1 MKKSGSSKFR
11 EVTKRMKRLLHLGS
25 ANLVAALLATPAPA
39 KRAQSNKGGA
49 TKGLERA
56 EQVQTT
62 NKADAHPRLYRGSW
76 PRKGRR
82 QARYQEDA
90 QVGSQRELPIKDEA
104 SRRLTPPL
112 RHMGLAA
119 PFRSDLQLHCER
131 FNDS

>member
-1 MKKSGSSKFR
+1 
-11 EVTKRMKRLLHLGS
+11 MKRLLHLGL
-25 ANLVAALLATPAPA
+25 AILVAALVVTPASA
-39 KRAQSNKGGA
+39 KKPSVRSNKGGA